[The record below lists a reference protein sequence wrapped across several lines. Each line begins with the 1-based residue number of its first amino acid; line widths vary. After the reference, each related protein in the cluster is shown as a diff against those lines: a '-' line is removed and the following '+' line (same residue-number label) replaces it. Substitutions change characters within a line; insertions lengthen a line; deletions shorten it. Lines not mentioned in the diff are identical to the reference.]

1 MTPAAD
7 TSFGRLMTTVEGRAR
22 GIFERLGSVPASPD
36 GARAFLQRRIVFMFG
51 LAGAL
56 WLVTWV
62 IDRVL
67 CQILGSQFWEHG
79 EQMEMRHVALH
90 LGVGVAL
97 VAGALLLRRVQLSMR
112 ALSVVEVS
120 ATLGQIVL
128 FCVMLERAPL
138 DLRPD
143 LAMLLC
149 SAHILVLRAALV
161 PASPR
166 SAGLLGVASGLV
178 VGFFAFAIWRDAPSG
193 MAWAGKV
200 SVPIINTTIW
210 SIVTVVG
217 TSAVSFV
224 IYGLRKRVAQAMDLG
239 QYSLL
244 EKLGEGGMGVVYRAR
259 HALLRRPTAVK
270 VLRTPTALEP
280 CRVLGRAG
288 VLSSM
293 CPPAGTPA
301 PDDAML
307 ARFEREVQLT
317 AQISHPN
324 IVSVYD
330 FGRSPEGAFYYAME
344 FLDGVDLQRLV
355 DEHGPLPPS
364 RVAHVLVQMAEAL
377 SEAHAVGLIHRDIK
391 PANVILCEHPRRHDL
406 VKVVDFGLVKEL
418 SAPGAGGSAT
428 PSPRSGLSDARVV
441 TGTPLYMAPESI
453 TNPSGVDAR
462 SDLYAL
468 GAVGYFLL
476 TGEPVFDGRTVV
488 EVCGAHLHKPVVP
501 PSKRVTTKIPE
512 ALEALILRC
521 LAKKPG
527 ERPASADEVAAALRA
542 LPAWTPAE
550 ARAFWAGR
558 REGERDRQA
567 PEQSGTHTLTVAPRD
582 LVDVAALDDT
592 LLADVS
598 RG

>member
-1 MTPAAD
+1 MNPA
-7 TSFGRLMTTVEGRAR
+7 TSTSASDPRLEARAER
-22 GIFERLGSVPASPD
+22 LLDRLGSVPASPD
-36 GARAFLQRRIVFMFG
+36 GARAFLQRRVAFMFG

-56 WLVTWV
+56 WILTWV

-67 CQILGSQFWEHG
+67 CRILGSQFWEHG
-79 EQMEMRHVALH
+79 DQAETRHVAVH
-90 LGVGVAL
+90 LGVGLAL
-97 VAGALLLRRVQLSMR
+97 VLGALALRRVQLSQR
-112 ALSVVEVS
+112 ALSAVEIS

-128 FCVMLERAPL
+128 FCVMLEHAPL

-149 SAHILVLRAALV
+149 SAHILVLRAALI
-161 PASPR
+161 PAGPR
-166 SAGLLGVASGLV
+166 SAGVLGLLSGLV
-178 VGFFAFAIWRDAPSG
+178 VGVFAYVIWRDAPAG
-193 MAWAGKV
+193 MAWAGRV

-210 SIVTVVG
+210 SIVTIVG

-224 IYGLRKRVAQAMDLG
+224 IYGLRKRVERAMELG
-239 QYSLL
+239 QYTLL

-270 VLRTPTALEP
+270 VLRTPEALVP
-280 CRVLGRAG
+280 CTVLGRAG
-288 VLSSM
+288 VLSRV
-293 CPPAGTPA
+293 CPPSASPA
-301 PDDAML
+301 PDGAAL

-324 IVSVYD
+324 VVSVYD

-355 DEHGPLPPS
+355 QDHGPLPPA
-364 RVAHVLVQMAEAL
+364 RVIHVLAQVAEAL

-391 PANVILCEHPRRHDL
+391 PANVILCDHARRHDL

-418 SAPGAGGSAT
+418 SGPA
-428 PSPRSGLSDARVV
+428 SGLSEARVV

-453 TNPSGVDAR
+453 TRPSDVDAR

-476 TGEPVFDGRTVV
+476 TGEPVFEGKTVV

-501 PSKRVTTKIPE
+501 PSERTAAKVP
-512 ALEALILRC
+512 ASLEQLILQC
-521 LAKKPG
+521 LAKKRD
-527 ERPASADEVAAALRA
+527 ERPASAEQVAAALHA
-542 LPAWTPAE
+542 MATAWTKDE
-550 ARAFWAGR
+550 ARAWWADRHRGAL
-558 REGERDRQA
+558 ERKA
-567 PEQSGTHTLTVAPRD
+567 PEQSGMHTLTVAPRD
-582 LVDVAALDDT
+582 GAALEDT

>member
-1 MTPAAD
+1 MSTVAPSPSAPAD
-7 TSFGRLMTTVEGRAR
+7 LPAR
-22 GIFERLGSVPASPD
+22 VKGMLERLGTVPSSAE
-36 GARAFLQRRIVFMFG
+36 GMRAFVQRRVTFMFG

-56 WLVTWV
+56 WLVTWA
-62 IDRVL
+62 IDRTL
-67 CQILGSQFWEHG
+67 CSALGSQFWEHG
-79 EQMEMRHVALH
+79 AEPDVLHVWLH
-90 LGVGVAL
+90 LGVGAAL
-97 VAGALLLRRVQLSMR
+97 VAGSAGLRRVALSLR
-112 ALSVVEVS
+112 ALSVLES
-120 ATLGQIVL
+120 GATLAQIAL
-128 FCVMLERAPL
+128 FCVMLQHAPL

-143 LAMLLC
+143 LAMLLA

-161 PASPR
+161 PSGPR
-166 SAGLLGVASGLV
+166 RAGVLGLLSSLV
-178 VGFFAFAIWRDAPSG
+178 VGVFSYVIWRDAPAG

-200 SVPIINTTIW
+200 SVPIINTCIW
-210 SIVTVVG
+210 SVVSIVG

-224 IYGLRKRVAQAMDLG
+224 IYGLHQRVAKAMELG
-239 QYSLL
+239 QYTLGD
-244 EKLGEGGMGVVYRAR
+244 KLGEGGMGVVYRAQ

-270 VLRTPTALEP
+270 VLRTPEGPVP
-280 CRVLGRAG
+280 CTVLGRAG
-288 VLSSM
+288 VLSR
-293 CPPAGTPA
+293 CAPASSLG
-301 PDDAML
+301 PDDATL

-364 RVAHVLVQMAEAL
+364 RVVHVLAQVAEAL

-391 PANVILCEHPRRHDL
+391 PANVILCEHARRHDL

-418 SAPGAGGSAT
+418 SGPASA
-428 PSPRSGLSDARVV
+428 LSEARVV
-441 TGTPLYMAPESI
+441 TGTPLYMAPEAI
-453 TNPSGVDAR
+453 ARPGEVDAR

-476 TGEPVFDGRTVV
+476 TGVPVFDGKTVV

-501 PSKRVTTKIPE
+501 PSMRTSERIPAE
-512 ALEALILRC
+512 LEALLLRC
-521 LAKKPG
+521 LAKKPA
-527 ERPASADEVAAALRA
+527 ERPASAEEILSALRA
-542 LPAWTPAE
+542 MRGPAWGRDE
-550 ARAFWAGR
+550 ARAFWASR
-558 REGERDRQA
+558 KRLPERAA
-567 PEQSGTHTLTVAPRD
+567 PEQSGTHTLGLAPRD
-582 LVDVAALDDT
+582 LAGLDDT